1 MAYRAPTGILRCS
14 ALARL
19 CQERSLA
26 GFEILSVAALW
37 GRFRRGSPQ
46 DERGKLVPG
55 EPLLDEVTPVFN
67 GLRVCFCVHSGVH
80 DQPLV

>member
-1 MAYRAPTGILRCS
+1 MAYGAPPGIFRWS
-14 ALARL
+14 VPARL
-19 CQERSLA
+19 CQGRQRA

-37 GRFRRGSPQ
+37 HRYRRGSPQ
-46 DERGKLVPG
+46 EEQGELVPG

-67 GLRVCFCVHSGVH
+67 GLRVCFSVHSRVR